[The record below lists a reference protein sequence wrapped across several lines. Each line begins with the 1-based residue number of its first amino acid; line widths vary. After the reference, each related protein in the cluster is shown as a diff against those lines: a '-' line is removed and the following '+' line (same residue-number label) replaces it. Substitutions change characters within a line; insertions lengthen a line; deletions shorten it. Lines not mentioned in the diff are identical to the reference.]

1 MLSSFWK
8 LAFICNGKYIFCN
21 IALYTAAPSH
31 SGKYKVKAENAA
43 GEAQCIA
50 DFIILEPE
58 PQTLTQTEHNLQM
71 MTHVVFK
78 DVREE
83 RIQVS

>member
-1 MLSSFWK
+1 LQEKVCFV
-8 LAFICNGKYIFCN
+8 FIILFP
-21 IALYTAAPSH
+21 AAPSH
-31 SGKYKVKAENAA
+31 TGKYKVKAENAA

-58 PQTLTQTEHNLQM
+58 PQIDTQTEQNLQM

-83 RIQVS
+83 TIQVSLLTNTSFF

>member
-1 MLSSFWK
+1 MF
-8 LAFICNGKYIFCN
+8 
-21 IALYTAAPSH
+21 TAAPSH
-31 SGKYKVKAENAA
+31 SGKYKVKAENAG

-58 PQTLTQTEHNLQM
+58 PQIDTQTEQNLKM

-83 RIQVS
+83 TIQVNLLTNKSLF